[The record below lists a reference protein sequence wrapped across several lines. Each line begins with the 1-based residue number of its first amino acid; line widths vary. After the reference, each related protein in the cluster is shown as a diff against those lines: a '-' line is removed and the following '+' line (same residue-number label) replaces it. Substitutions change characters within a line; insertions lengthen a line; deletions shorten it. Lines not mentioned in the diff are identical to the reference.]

1 MFAGY
6 SRHAGYAGRARRAG
20 GQTAAVVAFFAL
32 INCQCLGI
40 ISTHLSLQQCK
51 SGCHCV
57 SCCCKSQESAHV
69 QQREENREEVGRVRG
84 RGETAQNET
93 RQDEMQNV
101 MMQLH

>member
-1 MFAGY
+1 MYAGY
-6 SRHAGYAGRARRAG
+6 SRLAGYAGRARRAG

-69 QQREENREEVGRVRG
+69 QQREENRRGG